1 MSFLTEA
8 EPDRGANLPVL
19 PGISRIVANN
29 PGPMT
34 YYGTNTYLIDT
45 PDGIAVLDPGPEGH
59 PEHVDA
65 ILRHAGGRVALIL
78 VSHTHHDHVGAVPAL
93 QAATG
98 ARTVGFRTS
107 GIDAFDPD
115 IKLDHNGSIAGID
128 ALHTPGHASDHIC
141 YVVTAANGDN
151 VLFSADHVMS
161 WSTSIVSPPGGDM
174 RAYFSSLNLLLGRD
188 DDVYLPGHGPLLREP
203 RNLVRAML
211 THRMLR
217 EQSIARKLA
226 DGPGDANSIME
237 ALYKQLNPKLKKAAE
252 RSVLAHLLKLEA
264 EGKAIRDGELGRA
277 AGSAVTFAPNASGTP
292 LQPACSLIRLPPPKS
307 STAKGGGWSAHQHTT
322 R

>member
-8 EPDRGANLPVL
+8 EPERGANLPVL

-45 PDGIAVLDPGPEGH
+45 PDGLAVLDPGPEGH

-65 ILRHAGGRVALIL
+65 IMRHTEGRVALIL

-98 ARTVGFRTS
+98 APTAGFRTS
-107 GIDAFDPD
+107 AIAAFDPD
-115 IKLDHNGSIAGID
+115 IKLDDGGLIAGMT
-128 ALHTPGHASDHIC
+128 ALHTPGHAADHIC
-141 YVVTAANGDN
+141 YALRGANGDRI
-151 VLFSADHVMS
+151 LFSADHVMS

-174 RAYFSSLNLLLGRD
+174 RDYFASLNLLLSRD
-188 DDVYLPGHGPLLREP
+188 DDCYLPGHGPLLRDP
-203 RNLVRAML
+203 RSLVRAML

-226 DGPGDANSIME
+226 DGPADSRAITD
-237 ALYKQLNPKLKKAAE
+237 ALYAQLDARLKRAAE
-252 RSVLAHLLKLEA
+252 RSVLAHLLKLET
-264 EGKAIRDGELGRA
+264 EGKAVRDGDLWRA
-277 AGSAVTFAPNASGTP
+277 A
-292 LQPACSLIRLPPPKS
+292 
-307 STAKGGGWSAHQHTT
+307 
-322 R
+322 